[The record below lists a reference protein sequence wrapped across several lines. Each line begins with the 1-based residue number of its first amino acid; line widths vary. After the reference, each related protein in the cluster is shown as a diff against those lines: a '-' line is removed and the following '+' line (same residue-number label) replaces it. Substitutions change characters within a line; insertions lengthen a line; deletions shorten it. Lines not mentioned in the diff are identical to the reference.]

1 MCKDCN
7 EPGCVY
13 ILKDDHFKRGVK
25 IGRAQNVAQRMRSL
39 VTANPW
45 LSVYVKIRT
54 TKWIELEKATHN
66 IIKLVAKRK
75 QVKNSEFYLI
85 EPEKAKHIMLEFAR
99 LIDRDDFQISAG
111 DGSEVEPKT
120 IGENVKKKC
129 ARTEPTKQKQA
140 NFSFAAVG
148 IPIGSVLQFTL
159 DSLGVNVADEKNK
172 VVFKGKTYSLSGFV
186 RAFHPHPNKAGAYQ
200 GPKFFT
206 YNGVLLT
213 DLRKQKEECEG
224 AVSQVKDSLVH
235 RVWKNPTQ
243 LARHLALQGGNI
255 KAAGGIFLQLT
266 GKRRVV
272 KTSKWRVPMETVGVK
287 FDEKDMVVG
296 W

>member
-1 MCKDCN
+1 MSKN
-7 EPGCVY
+7 HSGSGYVY

-99 LIDRDDFQISAG
+99 LIDKDDFEISAG
-111 DGSEVEPKT
+111 DGEEVETRMIKVN
-120 IGENVKKKC
+120 GETKD
-129 ARTEPTKQKQA
+129 ARAVAAKQKQA

-148 IPIGSVLQFTL
+148 IPIGSTLQFTM

-172 VVFKGKTYSLSGFV
+172 VLFKGKTYSLSGFV

-206 YNGVLLT
+206 YKGVLLT
-213 DLRKQKEECEG
+213 DLRKRKEESESVGSC
-224 AVSQVKDSLVH
+224 VKALPVQ
-235 RVWKNPTQ
+235 RTWKNPTQ
-243 LARHLALQGGNI
+243 LAKHLAMQGGNI

-272 KTSKWRVPMETVGVK
+272 KESKWRAPMEAVGVK
-287 FDEKDMVVG
+287 FDGKDMVVG